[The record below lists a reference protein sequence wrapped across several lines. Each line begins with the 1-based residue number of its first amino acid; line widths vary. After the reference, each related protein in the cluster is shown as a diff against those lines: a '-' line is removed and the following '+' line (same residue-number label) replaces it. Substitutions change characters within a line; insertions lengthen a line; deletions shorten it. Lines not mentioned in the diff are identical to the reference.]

1 MGSPSNC
8 EQYELDNLNAEESDD
23 EYAEYTQPN
32 DADNDDDNDEDME
45 EENVSNKNKKSSD
58 KEEMDEDEEK
68 QIVEVIQCTKKRV
81 LIEEAMRG
89 NQCDWI
95 HSLYVKYENI
105 PSKVR
110 KTKVHEIKKPH
121 HTPSKSPK
129 RKKKI
134 NQSPNRAQI
143 ESTEEQK
150 EVPSFSQSSWKSQ
163 DILLCDKAVEEHQKK
178 QRANSEDVALPA
190 FIPPKYSITE
200 RMKNNKCNAA
210 DESIIS
216 VQESVVNESNITTNE
231 QQMNVDD
238 DNEEDE
244 QGMDDMD
251 EYVDREYLGELTRSD
266 LERMHRY
273 FIKVGAILNAN
284 NNNDPNNPFNV

>member
-1 MGSPSNC
+1 MG
-8 EQYELDNLNAEESDD
+8 
-23 EYAEYTQPN
+23 
-32 DADNDDDNDEDME
+32 
-45 EENVSNKNKKSSD
+45 
-58 KEEMDEDEEK
+58 
-68 QIVEVIQCTKKRV
+68 
-81 LIEEAMRG
+81 
-89 NQCDWI
+89 
-95 HSLYVKYENI
+95 
-105 PSKVR
+105 
-110 KTKVHEIKKPH
+110 
-121 HTPSKSPK
+121 
-129 RKKKI
+129 
-134 NQSPNRAQI
+134 
-143 ESTEEQK
+143 
-150 EVPSFSQSSWKSQ
+150 
-163 DILLCDKAVEEHQKK
+163 
-178 QRANSEDVALPA
+178 NSEDVALPA

-244 QGMDDMD
+244 QGMDDL
-251 EYVDREYLGELTRSD
+251 VDREYLGELTRSD